1 MSAIAAAFARC
12 REEER
17 AAFVPFLMAGDPD
30 LATSARL
37 IEALAAGGADVI
49 EVGVPFSDPVADG
62 PVNQRAAQ
70 RALAAGAR
78 LPAVLEMVARCRERV
93 AVPIVLFTYFNPVHC
108 RGVGR
113 FAEQAAASGIDG
125 VLCLDL
131 PPEEAEEEWVPAL
144 RAVGVDTVFL
154 VAPTSTRA
162 RVARAAAASTG
173 FVYYVS
179 RTGVTGATPGRR
191 LPAELVREIKR
202 VRKRI
207 DLPLVVGF
215 GIAEPEQ
222 AAAVGRIADGV
233 VVGSALVRLVEE
245 HAADGDLVP
254 AVEAR
259 VRQFADALRQR
270 PARRRLFGR
279 GYS

>member
-17 AAFVPFLMAGDPD
+17 AAFVPFLMGGDPD

-37 IEALAAGGADVI
+37 IEALAAGGADLI

-62 PVNQRAAQ
+62 LVNQRAAQ

-78 LPAVLEMVARCRERV
+78 LPAVLEIVARCRERV
-93 AVPIVLFTYFNPVHC
+93 DVPIVLFTYYNPVHC

-113 FAEQAAASGIDG
+113 FAEQAAASGVDG
-125 VLCLDL
+125 VLCVDL
-131 PPEEAEEEWVPAL
+131 PPEEAEAEWVPAL
-144 RAVGVDTVFL
+144 HAVGVDTVFL
-154 VAPTSTRA
+154 VAPTSTKA
-162 RVARAAAASTG
+162 RVARAEAASSG

-179 RTGVTGATPGRR
+179 RTGVTGVAPGRQG
-191 LPAELVREIKR
+191 LPDGLVKEVKR
-202 VRKRI
+202 VRKRL

-215 GIAEPEQ
+215 GIADPEV

-233 VVGSALVRLVEE
+233 VVGSALVRLVEV
-245 HAADGDLVP
+245 HARQRDLVP

-259 VRQFADALRQR
+259 VREFADALRLR
-270 PARRRLFGR
+270 PARRKLFGR
-279 GYS
+279 G

>member
-1 MSAIAAAFARC
+1 MSATAAAFARC

-37 IEALAAGGADVI
+37 IESLAAGGADLI
-49 EVGVPFSDPVADG
+49 EVGVPFSDPMADG
-62 PVNQRAAQ
+62 PVNQRATQ

-93 AVPIVLFTYFNPVHC
+93 AVPIVLYTYFNPVHC
-108 RGVGR
+108 RGVDR
-113 FAEQAAASGIDG
+113 FAEQAAASGIDA
-125 VLCLDL
+125 VLCVDL
-131 PPEEAEEEWVPAL
+131 PPDEAEEEWVPAL
-144 RAVGVDTVFL
+144 HAVGVDTVFL
-154 VAPTSTRA
+154 VAPTSTKE
-162 RVARAAAASTG
+162 RVARAGAASSG

-179 RTGVTGATPGRR
+179 RTGVTGVSPDRRR
-191 LPAELVREIKR
+191 LPDELVREIKR

-207 DLPLVVGF
+207 ELPLVVGF
-215 GIAEPEQ
+215 GISEPEQ

-245 HAADGDLVP
+245 HAGERDLVP
-254 AVEAR
+254 VVEER
-259 VRQFADALRQR
+259 VRQFAEALRQR
-270 PARRRLFGR
+270 PAKRRLFGR
-279 GYS
+279 G

>member
-17 AAFVPFLMAGDPD
+17 AAFVPFLMGGDPD

-37 IEALAAGGADVI
+37 IEALAAGGADLI

-108 RGVGR
+108 RGVER

-125 VLCLDL
+125 VLCVDL

-144 RAVGVDTVFL
+144 HAVGVDTVFL
-154 VAPTSTRA
+154 VAPTSTRE
-162 RVARAAAASTG
+162 RVARAEAASSG

-179 RTGVTGATPGRR
+179 RTGVTGVVPGRR
-191 LPAELVREIKR
+191 LLPDALVKEIKR
-202 VRKRI
+202 VRKRLE
-207 DLPLVVGF
+207 LPLVVGF
-215 GIAEPEQ
+215 GISEPEQ
-222 AAAVGRIADGV
+222 AAAVGGIADGV

-245 HAADGDLVP
+245 HAGERDLVP
-254 AVEAR
+254 AVEER
-259 VRQFADALRQR
+259 VRQFADALRRR
-270 PARRRLFGR
+270 PERRRLFSR
-279 GYS
+279 

>member
-1 MSAIAAAFARC
+1 MSPIAAAFARC

-37 IEALAAGGADVI
+37 LEALAAGGADLI

-62 PVNQRAAQ
+62 PVNQRAAV

-93 AVPIVLFTYFNPVHC
+93 DVPIVLFTYFNPVHC

-113 FAEQAAASGIDG
+113 FAEQAAASGVDG
-125 VLCLDL
+125 VLCVDL
-131 PPEEAEEEWVPAL
+131 PPEEAEGEWLPAL
-144 RAVGVDTVFL
+144 HAAGVDTVFL
-154 VAPTSTRA
+154 VAPTSTRE
-162 RVARAAAASTG
+162 RIARAAAASSG

-179 RTGVTGATPGRR
+179 RTGVTGVGPEGARVPD
-191 LPAELVREIKR
+191 ELAKEVKR

-207 DLPLVVGF
+207 DRPLVVGF
-215 GIAEPEQ
+215 GIAEPAQ
-222 AAAVGRIADGV
+222 AAALGRVADGV
-233 VVGSALVRLVEE
+233 VVGSALVRLVER
-245 HAADGDLVP
+245 HAGEGDVVRV
-254 AVEAR
+254 VEER
-259 VRQFADALRQR
+259 VREFATALRER
-270 PARRRLFGR
+270 PAKRRFFG
-279 GYS
+279 GG

>member
-30 LATSARL
+30 LGTSARL
-37 IEALAAGGADVI
+37 IEALAAGGADLI

-62 PVNQRAAQ
+62 PINQRASL

-93 AVPIVLFTYFNPVHC
+93 AAPIVLFTYFNPVHC
-108 RGVGR
+108 RGVER

-125 VLCLDL
+125 VLCVDL

-144 RAVGVDTVFL
+144 HANGVDTVFL
-154 VAPTSTRA
+154 VAPTSTKE
-162 RVARAAAASTG
+162 RVARADAASSG

-179 RTGVTGATPGRR
+179 RTGVTGLVPGRQR
-191 LPAELVREIKR
+191 LPDALVKEIKR

-207 DLPLVVGF
+207 DHPLVVGF

-222 AAAVGRIADGV
+222 AAAVGRVADGV

-245 HAADGDLVP
+245 HAGEAGLVP
-254 AVEAR
+254 AVEER
-259 VRQFADALRQR
+259 VRAFAAALRQR
-270 PARRRLFGR
+270 PAKRRLFGR
-279 GYS
+279 G

>member
-1 MSAIAAAFARC
+1 MSAIAAAFALC

-17 AAFVPFLMAGDPD
+17 AAFVPFLMGGDPD

-37 IEALAAGGADVI
+37 IEALAAGGADLI

-62 PVNQRAAQ
+62 PVNQRAAG

-93 AVPIVLFTYFNPVHC
+93 DVPIVLFTYFNPVHC

-113 FAEQAAASGIDG
+113 FAEQAAASGVDG
-125 VLCLDL
+125 VLCVDL
-131 PPEEAEEEWVPAL
+131 PPEEAEAEWVPAL
-144 RAVGVDTVFL
+144 HAVGVDTVFL
-154 VAPTSTRA
+154 VAPTSTKA
-162 RVARAAAASTG
+162 RVARAEAASSG

-179 RTGVTGATPGRR
+179 RTGVTGVAPGRQG
-191 LPAELVREIKR
+191 LPDGLVKEVKR
-202 VRKRI
+202 VRKRL

-215 GIAEPEQ
+215 GIADPEV

-233 VVGSALVRLVEE
+233 VVGSALVRLVEQ
-245 HAADGDLVP
+245 HAGERDLVP

-259 VRQFADALRQR
+259 VREFAGALRQR

-279 GYS
+279 G

>member
-37 IEALAAGGADVI
+37 IESLAAGGADVI

-93 AVPIVLFTYFNPVHC
+93 AVPIVLFTYLNPVHC

-113 FAEQAAASGIDG
+113 FAEQAAASGVDG
-125 VLCLDL
+125 VLCVDL

-144 RAVGVDTVFL
+144 HGVGVDTIFL
-154 VAPTSTRA
+154 VAPTSTRE
-162 RVARAAAASTG
+162 RVRRAEAASSG

-179 RTGVTGATPGRR
+179 RTGVTGVSSDGRR
-191 LPAELVREIKR
+191 LPDDLVKEVKR
-202 VRKRI
+202 VRKRL

-222 AAAVGRIADGV
+222 AAALGHVADGV

-245 HAADGDLVP
+245 HAGERDLVP
-254 AVEAR
+254 AVEER

-270 PARRRLFGR
+270 PAKRRLFGR
-279 GYS
+279 G

>member
-37 IEALAAGGADVI
+37 IEALAAGGADLI

-93 AVPIVLFTYFNPVHC
+93 AVPIVLFTYLNPVHC
-108 RGVGR
+108 RGVDR

-125 VLCLDL
+125 VLCVDL

-144 RAVGVDTVFL
+144 HGVGVDTVFL
-154 VAPTSTRA
+154 VAPTSTKE
-162 RVARAAAASTG
+162 RVARAEAASSG

-179 RTGVTGATPGRR
+179 RAGVTGVSPDRRR
-191 LPAELVREIKR
+191 LPDGLLKEIKR

-215 GIAEPEQ
+215 GISEPEQ

-245 HAADGDLVP
+245 HQGERDLVP
-254 AVEAR
+254 VVEER

-270 PARRRLFGR
+270 PAKRRLFGR
-279 GYS
+279 G

>member
-17 AAFVPFLMAGDPD
+17 AAFVPFLMGGDPD

-37 IEALAAGGADVI
+37 IEALAAGGADLI

-78 LPAVLEMVARCRERV
+78 LPAVLEIVARCRERV
-93 AVPIVLFTYFNPVHC
+93 DVPIVLFTYYNPVHC

-113 FAEQAAASGIDG
+113 FAEQAAASGVDG
-125 VLCLDL
+125 VLCVDL
-131 PPEEAEEEWVPAL
+131 PPEEAEAEWVPAL
-144 RAVGVDTVFL
+144 HAVGVDTVFL
-154 VAPTSTRA
+154 VAPTSTKA
-162 RVARAAAASTG
+162 RVARAEAASSG

-179 RTGVTGATPGRR
+179 RTGVTGVAPGRQG
-191 LPAELVREIKR
+191 LPDGLVKEVKR
-202 VRKRI
+202 VRKRL

-215 GIAEPEQ
+215 GIADPEV

-233 VVGSALVRLVEE
+233 VVGSALVRLVEV
-245 HAADGDLVP
+245 HARQRDLVP

-259 VRQFADALRQR
+259 VREFADALRLR
-270 PARRRLFGR
+270 PARRKLFGR
-279 GYS
+279 G